1 MEGAEK
7 VKKKNY
13 IIGSD
18 IGGTKIHTGIVD
30 LNGKLI
36 GKTVK
41 VSTDAQDPAEKI
53 VSRMMDTI
61 KNVVRN
67 SGIKFDSVK
76 GIGLGLPGPLDM
88 ERGIILTPPNMKTMH
103 GYKIKAKFEKEFKI
117 PVFTNNDG
125 NCFVLGETC
134 FGAAKGENIVYGI
147 TLGTGFGNGIVID
160 KKIFNGSTGTAAENW
175 ISPYNGKN
183 FEECL
188 SNKGIVSM
196 YYEKTGKKIESK
208 EVYELA
214 KKGDKVA
221 IDTWK
226 EYGYHLGIAMS
237 YVVNLLDPSVIVVGG
252 SLSNAFNFFIKDLML
267 SLKKNINPIPS
278 QYIRV
283 VKSKLGD
290 NAGLIGAASQAL

>member
-1 MEGAEK
+1 M
-7 VKKKNY
+7 KKKNY
-13 IIGSD
+13 VIGSD
-18 IGGTKIHTGIVD
+18 IGGTKIHTGVID
-30 LNGKLI
+30 LNGKII
-36 GKTVK
+36 GKPVK
-41 VSTDAQDPAEKI
+41 QSTDAHDPADKI
-53 VSRMMDTI
+53 VSRMIDTV
-61 KNVVRN
+61 KNAAKN
-67 SGIKFDSVK
+67 SGIKLDSVK

-103 GYKIKAKFEKEFKI
+103 GYRIKEKFEKEFKV
-117 PVFTNNDG
+117 PVSTNNDG

-134 FGAAKGENIVYGI
+134 FGAAKGEDIVYGI
-147 TLGTGFGNGIVID
+147 ALGTGFGNGIVIN

-175 ISPYNGKN
+175 ISPYNGKT
-183 FEECL
+183 FEDWL
-188 SNKGIVSM
+188 SNKGVVSM
-196 YYEKTGKKIESK
+196 YYGKTGKKLESK
-208 EVYELA
+208 DVYELA
-214 KKGDKVA
+214 KKGDGVA

-252 SLSNAFNFFIKDLML
+252 SVSNAFNFFIKDLVA

-290 NAGLIGAASQAL
+290 NAGLIGAACLAL